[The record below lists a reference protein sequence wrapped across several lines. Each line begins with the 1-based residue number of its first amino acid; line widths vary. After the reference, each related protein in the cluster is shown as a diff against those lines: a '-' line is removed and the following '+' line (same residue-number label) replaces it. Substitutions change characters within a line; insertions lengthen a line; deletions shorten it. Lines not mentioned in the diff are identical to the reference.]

1 MKKVVSILLV
11 AAVLLSTMLTY
22 AASAEN
28 KGTVTILSVKD
39 GWKPGFDEVAAQIE
53 ENYGISID
61 LTLVADDA
69 FADILGVKL
78 ATGDAPDIFLGN
90 CPQIVEQFNAPE
102 TCVALDDQ
110 PWIARLVD
118 ADFLRYTGDGHIYA
132 MPTIDPSN
140 FYGGI
145 YYNADVMEACGII
158 DPNPKTYAEFLEIC
172 ETVKAAG
179 YTPIYMTDA
188 DNWTTQVWTTVGW
201 GVVLDYCKDT
211 IYDQLNNNEID
222 FQDVPELVDVLQKLQ
237 DLYTAGYVNDDHL
250 SAAYETGITALG
262 EQKAA
267 MVVQGEWFVSAAKAA
282 YPEIRLGSFAIP
294 FIDGEDNMIGV
305 GAYITGLWVT
315 KDGQTDLALEF
326 LNLWS
331 QPEQMEVMY
340 SFQGV
345 PSAWIDCEGGDID
358 PCVNKFLQDYIANG
372 KYTYEFDSY
381 FDSARP
387 IMTDYLFGNI
397 TECVAG
403 SKTPEEALTD
413 WNEKFE
419 QYMAE
424 MEVEGF

>member
-201 GVVLDYCKDT
+201 GVVLDY
-211 IYDQLNNNEID
+211 
-222 FQDVPELVDVLQKLQ
+222 
-237 DLYTAGYVNDDHL
+237 
-250 SAAYETGITALG
+250 
-262 EQKAA
+262 
-267 MVVQGEWFVSAAKAA
+267 
-282 YPEIRLGSFAIP
+282 
-294 FIDGEDNMIGV
+294 
-305 GAYITGLWVT
+305 
-315 KDGQTDLALEF
+315 
-326 LNLWS
+326 
-331 QPEQMEVMY
+331 
-340 SFQGV
+340 
-345 PSAWIDCEGGDID
+345 
-358 PCVNKFLQDYIANG
+358 
-372 KYTYEFDSY
+372 
-381 FDSARP
+381 
-387 IMTDYLFGNI
+387 
-397 TECVAG
+397 
-403 SKTPEEALTD
+403 
-413 WNEKFE
+413 
-419 QYMAE
+419 
-424 MEVEGF
+424 